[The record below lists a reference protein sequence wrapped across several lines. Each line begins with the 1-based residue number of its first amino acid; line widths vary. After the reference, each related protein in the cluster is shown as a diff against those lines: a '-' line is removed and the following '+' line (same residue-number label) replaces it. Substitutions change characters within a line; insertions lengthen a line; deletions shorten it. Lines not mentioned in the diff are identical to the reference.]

1 MVGGHSVLGPPP
13 TPISGFDLDLDP
25 SRDPLLDW
33 AGLGWAVLT
42 ASPTHNRFMMRRD
55 GLQKGN
61 SGKKA
66 TKEIDGCPHQE
77 RR

>member
-1 MVGGHSVLGPPP
+1 VVGGHSVLGPPP

-55 GLQKGN
+55 G
-61 SGKKA
+61 
-66 TKEIDGCPHQE
+66 
-77 RR
+77 